1 MIITHNLS
9 SKRIRVLSH
18 WGGVGVLKVAQLGRW
33 TAYLGLCPF
42 TRPLFWCLSK
52 IFSKQTC
59 DPSKS
64 EKIIAFVLTAAQGVC
79 LPTCPDPVST
89 CFFAFTFF
97 FLSGC
102 YFFKFPSHT
111 SPEQPWPQQLP
122 CPDRKVT
129 FPPYRLLSPLHL
141 TFSHPHWCIFP
152 PLQVT
157 LFLMQVDSLP
167 FALQFFGPYSSL
179 SFSLVAL
186 SLPVP
191 FLSECP
197 HSLPSPLW
205 LSRPLTSPPYSANH
219 KHMTK

>member
-1 MIITHNLS
+1 
-9 SKRIRVLSH
+9 VLSH
-18 WGGVGVLKVAQLGRW
+18 RGGVGVPEVAQLGRR

-64 EKIIAFVLTAAQGVC
+64 EKIIASVSTAARGVC

-89 CFFAFTFF
+89 HFFAFTFF

-122 CPDRKVT
+122 CPDCKVT
-129 FPPYRLLSPLHL
+129 FPPHRLLSPSHLAFLH
-141 TFSHPHWCIFP
+141 PCWRVFP
-152 PLQVT
+152 PLQVA
-157 LFLMQVDSLP
+157 LSLMQVDSLP
-167 FALQFFGPYSSL
+167 FAPQFFGPHSSL
-179 SFSLVAL
+179 SFSPVAS

-191 FLSECP
+191 FPSECP
-197 HSLPSPLW
+197 HSLPSPSW

-219 KHMTK
+219 KHMSK